1 MRHRGSIRVSS
12 GAPFLLLLALL
23 CALVALVARASAD
36 PYVTFPG
43 DYRTMLLSR
52 PSGAASH
59 GANGNSFAPT
69 ISQDAKWIAFAS
81 FARDLGAGPR
91 RSEVFA
97 REVDSNRTILVSR
110 ADGRRGAKADGSS
123 GSPAVSGGGRKIAFT
138 STAANLGGRGGVQ
151 GIYLRNLIRGETSLV
166 SRADG
171 RNGAPANADSF
182 TPSIDQKADR
192 IVFASAAS
200 NLPGAVPGVTQ
211 VYMRD
216 MSSGRTVL
224 ISRAD
229 DGAPGNASSTN
240 PEISAYG
247 GAVVF
252 QSAATNL
259 GAPAGAGT
267 QIYERNLSTGQLI
280 LVSTN
285 GAGKLANADSITPSV
300 DGDGGMVAFASRA
313 TNLDPDANRVQN
325 IWVKNLASGAVIL
338 NSRSLG
344 NQNGE
349 KVENGAPANGDS
361 FEPSF
366 PRDGNFVCFSSLAT
380 NLGNSYDGYGVD
392 TSVENVYVHSMRNRS
407 TFLISRTSGRYG
419 AGANGD
425 STDVT
430 CSAGASLA
438 TFQSKATNLSGAA
451 TKGVTSIYRR
461 TIFGGR

>member
-1 MRHRGSIRVSS
+1 MRGQPRRGAVALS
-12 GAPFLLLLALL
+12 LLAALS
-23 CALVALVARASAD
+23 ALVGLASLAAAD

-52 PSGAASH
+52 PSGPDTH
-59 GANGNSFAPT
+59 GANGNSFAPA

-81 FARDLGAGPR
+81 HARDLGAGPH

-97 REVDSNRTILVSR
+97 REVNSHRTILVSR
-110 ADGRRGAKADGSS
+110 ANGRRGRKADGSS
-123 GSPAVSGGGRKIAFT
+123 SAPALSGGGRKIAFT
-138 STAANLGGRGGVQ
+138 STASNLGGRGGVQ
-151 GIYLRNLIRGETSLV
+151 GIYLRNLIRGTTTLV

-171 RNGAPANADSF
+171 LRGAPANADSF
-182 TPSIDQKADR
+182 APSIDQKANHV
-192 IVFASAAS
+192 VFSSAAS

-211 VYMRD
+211 VYLRNLK
-216 MSSGRTVL
+216 SGQTVL
-224 ISRAD
+224 ISRAG
-229 DGAPGNASSTN
+229 DGTPGDRDSRK

-247 GAVVF
+247 GIVVF
-252 QSAATNL
+252 QSRATNL
-259 GAPAGAGT
+259 GAPAGSGV
-267 QIYERNLSTGQLI
+267 QVYEHVLKTGETI

-285 GAGKLANADSITPSV
+285 SAGRVANRDAITPSV
-300 DGDGGMVAFASRA
+300 DGDGQLVAFASRA
-313 TNLDPDANRVQN
+313 TNLDRVADRVQN
-325 IWVKNLASGAVIL
+325 IFVKNLASGAIIL

-366 PRDGNFVCFSSLAT
+366 PRDGNFVCFSSVAT
-380 NLGNSYDGYGVD
+380 NLGNSYDGFGVD
-392 TSVENVYVHSMRNRS
+392 KSVENVYVHSMRNRS

-419 AGANGD
+419 RGANGD
-425 STDVT
+425 SSRVA

-438 TFQSKATNLSGAA
+438 TFQSRATNLSGAA
-451 TKGVTSIYRR
+451 TPGVTSIYRR